1 MHSPEKMLQI
11 AKVGYLQIFGNVNTI
26 SSRTVI
32 IPLIL
37 TILNS
42 NKATNSSEL
51 LKIGG
56 NTSAVNSFPAPAML
70 PHLASGCTSAV
81 PSGGLLPSQ
90 ILMLNYSSSTFDL
103 QAKTQQIIK
112 IILTHLIEKGCT
124 HEQIED
130 HIKMVTIVVGKTVI
144 NNWKQQAAISNNR
157 FKCRKIEY
165 TDSAFSFC
173 VIQQN
178 SMDHNGCNLSLRS

>member
-37 TILNS
+37 TILNFS
-42 NKATNSSEL
+42 KATNSSKL

-56 NTSAVNSFPAPAML
+56 NTLAMNSFPAPAML
-70 PHLASGCTSAV
+70 PHPASRCISAV

-90 ILMLNYSSSTFDL
+90 ILVLNALLVS
-103 QAKTQQIIK
+103 
-112 IILTHLIEKGCT
+112 
-124 HEQIED
+124 
-130 HIKMVTIVVGKTVI
+130 
-144 NNWKQQAAISNNR
+144 
-157 FKCRKIEY
+157 
-165 TDSAFSFC
+165 
-173 VIQQN
+173 
-178 SMDHNGCNLSLRS
+178 LSYGQRHSK

>member
-11 AKVGYLQIFGNVNTI
+11 AKVGYLQIFDNVNTI
-26 SSRTVI
+26 SSRTI
-32 IPLIL
+32 TIALIL

-56 NTSAVNSFPAPAML
+56 NTLAMNSFLTPAML
-70 PHLASGCTSAV
+70 LHPASRCTSAV

-90 ILMLNYSSSTFDL
+90 ILMLNTLLVPLTYEQGHHKKLKLFQLIWLRKDVHTNRS
-103 QAKTQQIIK
+103 KTISK
-112 IILTHLIEKGCT
+112 WSLFSWE
-124 HEQIED
+124 
-130 HIKMVTIVVGKTVI
+130 KTVI
-144 NNWKQQAAISNNR
+144 NNWKQQEGTSNNR
-157 FKCRKIEY
+157 IQCRKIEY
-165 TDSAFSFC
+165 SDSAFSCC

-178 SMDHNGCNLSLRS
+178 SVDHNGCNL